1 MRPHLLTFRLT
12 MGALAIAATCLA
24 PPVHAQYAS
33 QSHHPCNPAW
43 PCTTPP
49 SASSCALSTRA
60 LDFGSYRVLS
70 PAPNDTTGTIVI
82 SCQGGGNRTVQI
94 QIGPGTGGPV
104 GSRALT
110 RAGQPDKLNYQIY
123 SDAARRVAWG
133 DNTGG
138 TRAVYVTIQGTAR
151 LNVPVYGRI
160 TPRQD
165 VSAASYADS
174 MLVTIVY

>member
-1 MRPHLLTFRLT
+1 MMHRHSLPSTICS
-12 MGALAIAATCLA
+12 LAVAAACLA
-24 PPVHAQYAS
+24 PPLHAQHPGNS
-33 QSHHPCNPAW
+33 PHPCNPAW

-49 SASSCALSTRA
+49 SASSCAVSTRS

-82 SCQGGGNRTVQI
+82 SCQGSGNHTVQI
-94 QIGPGTGGPV
+94 QSGPGTGGPV
-104 GSRALT
+104 GDRALT
-110 RAGQPDKLNYQIY
+110 RAGQPDKLHYQIY

-133 DNTGG
+133 DSTGG
-138 TRAVYVTIQGTAR
+138 TRVVYVTIQGTAR

-160 TPRQD
+160 NPRQD

-174 MLVTIVY
+174 TLVTVVY